1 MTESP
6 PRTGSDSGGIPR
18 IAAARL
24 TRSVLVFACAS
35 AMAIAASWPAA
46 SWAQTSGSAGQ
57 ILVMVVDSSDA
68 VIRDAE
74 ISARNIGTNYTRTA
88 RSDSNGQYR
97 IPLLPLGTYEV
108 SVAAPGFAPSTQEVV
123 VTLGSSILVNIK
135 LALDVL
141 AVSVDVTAEA
151 RHVEATAASSMS
163 ILTDLQIGSLPSN
176 GRQIEGL
183 LVQTPGVLIEPLCN
197 GYSISGQ
204 KGIYS
209 SINVDGGDYNSTFGC
224 GVRGR
229 SESAPAFSME
239 AISELTI
246 VKNVFSAEFGRS
258 TGGLINIA
266 TKTGTN
272 QLRGS
277 TFFYGRN
284 SALSARDP
292 FGREPLSKINQFG
305 GSAGGA
311 LVQDRTFFFSA
322 LEVQQ
327 ADKPVQV
334 LYSALDNQDLR
345 GTTVANALL
354 AAAPEEEILAISD
367 SFSSINRIDHQISPS
382 NRLLGR
388 FDYTVTRA
396 NNNPGSN
403 YQTTGPSI
411 ESFTNRGASGQT
423 VLENT
428 NYTAMGQVTS
438 FLSPS
443 AVNELRF
450 QVARESRPRSTT
462 GTGPEVTIWN
472 AQELVGYYGPQASGL
487 GFGNLGFASSD
498 NRIQLVNN
506 LSLSLGNHFLKS
518 GFDYSRIA
526 GNIEFNPG
534 SNALYLFNSLENYL
548 ARRPSQ
554 YQQFVGTGKIDM
566 AMNLL
571 AFYVQDEWR
580 LTPHLTLTPGFRYE
594 AQFNPDYL
602 EPTAPADRVPMAAS
616 IPDDTSMFA
625 PRLGLA
631 WGLDEDNKT
640 VLRAGGGLFYASAHL
655 GLMAQSILFNG
666 GNPALASRVLIR
678 NPNDLAAAFN
688 ATGRDLSSA
697 SLDRLPVFS
706 PEEINYFF
714 GDFVSPDLVLRAPT

>member
-1 MTESP
+1 
-6 PRTGSDSGGIPR
+6 
-18 IAAARL
+18 
-24 TRSVLVFACAS
+24 
-35 AMAIAASWPAA
+35 MAIAASWPTA
-46 SWAQTSGSAGQ
+46 SWAQTSGNAGQ
-57 ILVMVVDSSDA
+57 ILVVVVDPSDM
-68 VIRDAE
+68 VISDAE

-88 RSDSNGQYR
+88 RSDSKGQYR
-97 IPLLPLGTYEV
+97 IPLLPLGIYEV
-108 SVAAPGFAPSTQEVV
+108 SVTATGFAPSTQEVV
-123 VTLGSSILVNIK
+123 VTLGSSILVNTK

-183 LVQTPGVLIEPLCN
+183 LAQSSGVLIEPLCN

-277 TFFYGRN
+277 TFMYNRN

-292 FGREPLSKINQFG
+292 FGREPLSKISQYG
-305 GSAGGA
+305 GSVGGP

-322 LEVQQ
+322 LEVQE

-354 AAAPEEEILAISD
+354 SAAPEEEILAISD
-367 SFSSINRIDHQISPS
+367 SFSSINRIDHQINPS

-411 ESFTNRGASGQT
+411 ESLTNRGASGQT

-428 NYTAMGQVTS
+428 NYTAMGQLTS

-443 AVNELRF
+443 AANELRF
-450 QVARESRPRSTT
+450 QFARESRPRSTT

-487 GFGNLGFASSD
+487 GFGNLGFSSSD

-506 LSLSLGNHFLKS
+506 FSMSLGNHFLKS
-518 GFDYSRIA
+518 GFDYSKIS
-526 GNIEFNPG
+526 GNIVFNPG
-534 SNALYLFNSLENYL
+534 SNALYLFDSLENYI

-554 YQQFVGTGKIDM
+554 YQQFVGTGQIDM
-566 AMNLL
+566 TTNLL
-571 AFYVQDEWR
+571 ALYVQDEWR

-602 EPTAPADRVPMAAS
+602 DPTAPAGRVPMATS
-616 IPDDTSMFA
+616 IPDDATMFA

-666 GNPALASRVLIR
+666 GNPALASRIVIT
-678 NPNDLAAAFN
+678 NPNDLADAFN

-697 SLDRLPVFS
+697 SLVRLPVFS

-714 GDFVSPDLVLRAPT
+714 GDRVSTDLVLRAPT